1 MAWVIPS
8 SGQDNSAWTER
19 EMSLPRE
26 RIPDIHRLKSVVDFA
41 RMRSEGRAIRGA
53 HCLAVVV
60 RTVDEPVR
68 IAFVASRRGVGGAVQ
83 RNRARRRLREI
94 VRRRWPQMIH
104 QGWWL
109 MFVAFRSTLT
119 APHEELVM
127 DVERILT
134 RAGALPVLSE
144 S

>member
-1 MAWVIPS
+1 MNLS
-8 SGQDNSAWTER
+8 
-19 EMSLPRE
+19 RE
-26 RIPDIHRLKSVVDFA
+26 RIPAGCRLRSVADFA
-41 RMRSEGRAIRGA
+41 RVRSEGRAVRGT

-60 RTVDEPVR
+60 DAGEGVTRV
-68 IAFVASRRGVGGAVQ
+68 AFVASRKAVGGAVQ

-94 VRRRWPQMIH
+94 VRRRWPRLRPH
-104 QGWWL
+104 GVWL

-119 APHEELVM
+119 APHDELVQ

-134 RAGALPVLSE
+134 RAGALEASAGGR